1 MGNQKGFASLFGIC
15 VLAVFSMLAMAAY
28 TMVHREMKETAH
40 FMSVAA
46 MQLEAQN
53 GILAAE
59 AVLKGHP
66 ETAEKLTSNRSSRI
80 WSGKD
85 NDSGLSCLVY
95 ARRQGERIYLMA
107 ESGNG
112 KEKTR
117 IYAQAVK
124 RDTQGYKIERWGALQ

>member
-15 VLAVFSMLAMAAY
+15 VLAIFSMLAMAAY

-40 FMSVAA
+40 FMSGAV

-66 ETAEKLTSNRSSRI
+66 EAAETITLNRSSKI
-80 WSGKD
+80 WSWKNTD
-85 NDSGLSCLVY
+85 IGLSCDVY

-112 KEKTR
+112 KQKTR

-124 RDTQGYKIERWGALQ
+124 KGTQGYQIERWGALQ